1 MKNIN
6 IFLLLL
12 LFTITIIAGCSDEG
26 SAGATSAQ
34 QAVRVGIDTAAGGS
48 LQIRAAENEGYFDA
62 NGIETEISNFAYG
75 IDTINALLTK
85 QTDTGI
91 AADYALLNSIN
102 RGDIVI
108 LGTINRGN
116 EKTTRET
123 EVLAVKDVKAV
134 KDIKGKKIGVA
145 KGTVYEYHWAKYLEA
160 VGIDE
165 DEVEYVPYSTPDE
178 ALIGMKKGSID
189 VILTNGALIEKF
201 KSIDGVHQI
210 DDLTTA
216 GVTTS
221 AYLVGSKSFGK
232 NQQQVVNLLKGIEKG
247 VGFVKENPDAVA
259 DIAYK
264 ELKVKQEDTLQDLKR
279 INYVLG
285 FTAEDLAHLEDMQKW
300 LIENGKLKESYD
312 LKGKLYLD
320 PLREAFP
327 KSVTYE

>member
-12 LFTITIIAGCSDEG
+12 FTIIIIAGCSDEN
-26 SAGATSAQ
+26 SAGATSDQ

-48 LQIRAAENEGYFDA
+48 LQIRAAENEGYFEA
-62 NGIETEISNFAYG
+62 NGIKTEISNFAYG

-108 LGTINRGN
+108 LGTITRGN
-116 EKTTRET
+116 EETTKET
-123 EVLAVKDVKAV
+123 EVLAVKDVKTV

-145 KGTVYEYHWAKYLEA
+145 KGTVFEYHWAKYLEV

-165 DEVEYVPYSTPDE
+165 DEIEYVPYSTPDE

-201 KSIDGVHQI
+201 KSIEGVHQI

-221 AYLVGSKSFGK
+221 SYLVSSKSFGK
-232 NQQQVVNLLKGIEKG
+232 NQQQAVDLLKGIERG
-247 VGFVKENPDAVA
+247 IGFVKENPDAVA

-264 ELKVKQEDTLQDLKR
+264 ELKVKQEDTLRDLKR

-285 FTAEDLAHLEDMQKW
+285 FTTEDLAHLEDMQKW

-312 LKGKLYLD
+312 LKEKLYLD
-320 PLREAFP
+320 PLREAFQE
-327 KSVTYE
+327 SVTYE

>member
-48 LQIRAAENEGYFDA
+48 LQIRAAENEGYFEG

-123 EVLAVKDVKAV
+123 EVLAVKDVKTV
-134 KDIKGKKIGVA
+134 RDIKGKKIGVA

-160 VGIDE
+160 VGIE
-165 DEVEYVPYSTPDE
+165 EEEIEYVPYSTPDE

-201 KSIDGVHQI
+201 KSIEGVHQI

-232 NQQQVVNLLKGIEKG
+232 NQQQVVNLLKGIEEG

-264 ELKVKQEDTLQDLKR
+264 ELKVKQEDTLRDLKR

-285 FTAEDLAHLEDMQKW
+285 FTTEDLAHLEDMQKW

-312 LKGKLYLD
+312 LKGKLYLN

-327 KSVTYE
+327 ESVTYE